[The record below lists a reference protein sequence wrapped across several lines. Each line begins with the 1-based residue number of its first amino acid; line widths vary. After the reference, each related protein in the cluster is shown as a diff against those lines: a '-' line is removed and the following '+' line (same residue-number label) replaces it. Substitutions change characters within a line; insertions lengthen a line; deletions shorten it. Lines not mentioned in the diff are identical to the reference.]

1 MNLAM
6 KKPELGARVRELI
19 QVWEDTLKGT
29 GPSSRVLFDDALL
42 EQLPDV
48 ESAPSLDGER
58 IGTEAKESLMDY
70 MSNLELAAKFKG
82 LIDQPEW
89 SNPFESVRELISAE
103 VHKVNIFPGA
113 ELFGEQTIDVIHR
126 LLDGMTEK
134 PPVIF
139 PSSALGLASADSAS
153 IENIL
158 DGLRDFVAT
167 GRKSFADHAGVSSM
181 NKRQLHDVVAT
192 LDLMRDLVGPSNI
205 HLVTNSDLEAF
216 LQSGKVKSGIL
227 VGVGVDLDEIPT
239 ISINPTVND
248 DPNEGIAKQTREIL
262 ENPVSLA
269 PQFIAGTVRRGVSHF
284 VVPSLASTHGGAD
297 QEGFVGVKLSTM
309 LSIAEQ
315 KGLIQPLPRESV
327 GIPCMLQVLRV
338 RDSGDE
344 QALDPV
350 DVEDD
355 SLTPAR

>member
-6 KKPELGARVRELI
+6 KKPELGAQVTELLEI
-19 QVWEDTLKGT
+19 WADTLKGT
-29 GPSSRVLFDDALL
+29 GHSSRVFFDDALL

-48 ESAPSLDGER
+48 ESSPSLDGEK
-58 IGTEAKESLMDY
+58 IGREAKESLEDY
-70 MSNLELAAKFKG
+70 MRNIELAAKFKS

-89 SNPFESVRELISAE
+89 SNPFESVRELIAAD
-103 VHKVNIFPGA
+103 VHKVNIYPGPG
-113 ELFGEQTIDVIHR
+113 LFSEQTIGVIHR

-134 PPVIF
+134 PSVIF

-181 NKRQLHDVVAT
+181 NHRQLQDVVAT

-216 LQSGKVKSGIL
+216 IQSGKVKSGIL
-227 VGVGVDLDEIPT
+227 VGVGVDLDEMPT
-239 ISINPTVND
+239 ITINLTLND
-248 DPNEGIAKQTREIL
+248 DPDERIAKETRRIL
-262 ENPVSLA
+262 ENPVS
-269 PQFIAGTVRRGVSHF
+269 PIPRFIAGAVRRGVSHF
-284 VVPSLASTHGGAD
+284 VVPSLAGTHGGAD
-297 QEGFVGVKLSTM
+297 HEGFVGVKLSTM

-315 KGLIQPLPRESV
+315 KGLIKPLPRESV
-327 GIPCMLQVLRV
+327 GIPCVLQVLRV
-338 RDSGDE
+338 RDFDDE

-355 SLTPAR
+355 SLTPSR